1 MLTIRSPLL
10 TSCCSELVV
19 TTTPPPR
26 RLRRLKLREP
36 SEKVLEMTG
45 HAPRS
50 SPSTI
55 PLFLISFSMES
66 VSLFPPSLNLIFIYC
81 FFFSPY
87 HMGPIN
93 LTKGYIFII
102 FRLKFTDMLIT
113 LERCSSVLS
122 SLSRLVDVVR
132 IVHIVLNPQGIILG

>member
-1 MLTIRSPLL
+1 
-10 TSCCSELVV
+10 
-19 TTTPPPR
+19 
-26 RLRRLKLREP
+26 
-36 SEKVLEMTG
+36 
-45 HAPRS
+45 
-50 SPSTI
+50 
-55 PLFLISFSMES
+55 
-66 VSLFPPSLNLIFIYC
+66 
-81 FFFSPY
+81 
-87 HMGPIN
+87 MGPIN